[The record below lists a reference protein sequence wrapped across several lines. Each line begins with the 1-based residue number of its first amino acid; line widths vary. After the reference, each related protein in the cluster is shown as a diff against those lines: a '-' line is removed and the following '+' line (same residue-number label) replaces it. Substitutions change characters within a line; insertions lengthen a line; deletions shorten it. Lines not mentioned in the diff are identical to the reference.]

1 MQHAT
6 ALGEI
11 LARHSVTVVYG
22 GGKKGLMGCVAD
34 SAMNLGGNVRGVI
47 PQLLVQ
53 LEQQHDS
60 VTELF
65 VVEDMH
71 QRKRMLYELCDGA
84 VILPGGFGTLDEM
97 FEIITWNQLTIH
109 DKPLFLLNS
118 GGFYD
123 HLLSHIRR
131 MKEDNF
137 LYVDLPDC
145 FTLLSTPEEIE
156 EFL

>member
-71 QRKRMLYELCDGA
+71 QRKRALALWMKCLKSS
-84 VILPGGFGTLDEM
+84 PG
-97 FEIITWNQLTIH
+97 I
-109 DKPLFLLNS
+109 S
-118 GGFYD
+118 
-123 HLLSHIRR
+123 
-131 MKEDNF
+131 
-137 LYVDLPDC
+137 
-145 FTLLSTPEEIE
+145 
-156 EFL
+156 